1 MKKYF
6 IFLFLTFLLV
16 FPFCKKCV
24 KYEYG
29 KVVEITKTGKRGKV
43 LVKYPTG
50 YEEEYKKRPKV
61 SIIGTERCRCI
72 QYEK

>member
-6 IFLFLTFLLV
+6 IFLLLILV
-16 FPFCKKCV
+16 FPSCKKCV

-29 KVVEITKTGKRGKV
+29 KVTEITKTGKHWRV

-50 YEEEYKKRPKV
+50 YEEERKRRPRT

-72 QYEK
+72 EYEK